1 MYTQGYFV
9 CTKCGKR
16 PRKTYRRQRKKIGI
30 IIGII
35 SVILVGY
42 FLIHLYATQT
52 EVIIPLPKL
61 SQLPNIQL
69 PISIPIHAPNFTEI
83 TSKPQ
88 KLLQEVTS
96 PQQTSQSDS
105 KQAIDYI
112 NTIRVSNGEKPISFD
127 QRVFDVA
134 LARAKDNYDY
144 GYFDHTNPKTGTCS
158 YTIKSQFGLSTNED
172 VAENLYMDGYGNTP
186 TLGNPQLTTVVD
198 SWMSDFGHKHNL
210 LFPDHVA
217 GAVACYGGICAFEGL
232 NYQGFGHGC
241 YTASQGQAQF
251 GKLDNCSEEQV
262 NEYLALEQKL
272 DAMKPQL
279 QNMPSV
285 ATSQEQY
292 NYYNGLVSQ
301 YNNLVNQIT
310 NFHC

>member
-1 MYTQGYFV
+1 MIAIV
-9 CTKCGKR
+9 A
-16 PRKTYRRQRKKIGI
+16 IG
-30 IIGII
+30 
-35 SVILVGY
+35 L
-42 FLIHLYATQT
+42 FLFYQSTNSAYVT
-52 EVIIPLPKL
+52 IPLPKL
-61 SQLPNIQL
+61 SPLPNIQL
-69 PISIPIHAPNFTEI
+69 PTSIPIHVPNFTEI

-88 KLLQEVTS
+88 QLLQQVTA
-96 PQQTSQSDS
+96 PQQTSQADS

-158 YTIKSQFGLSTNED
+158 YTIKSQFGLASNED
-172 VAENLYMDGYGNTP
+172 VAENLYMEGYGNSP
-186 TLGNPQLTTVVD
+186 SIINPQLTNVID

-210 LFPDHVA
+210 LYPDHVS

-232 NYQGFGHGC
+232 NYQEFGHGC

-251 GKLDNCSEEQV
+251 GKLDGCSVDQV
-262 NEYLALEQKL
+262 KQYLALEQQL
-272 DAMKPQL
+272 DAMKPML
-279 QNMPSV
+279 QGMPDV

-292 NYYNGLVSQ
+292 NYYNGLVTQ
-301 YNNLVNQIT
+301 YNNLVNQIN
-310 NFHC
+310 NFKC